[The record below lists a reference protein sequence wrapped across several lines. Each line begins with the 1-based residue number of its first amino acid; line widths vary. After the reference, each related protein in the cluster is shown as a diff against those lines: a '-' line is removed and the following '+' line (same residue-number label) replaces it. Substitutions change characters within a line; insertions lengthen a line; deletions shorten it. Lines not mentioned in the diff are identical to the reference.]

1 MIRVNDFFR
10 RRHLFR
16 LNYCLTRTCQCR
28 AKMKKFCLIFFL
40 VSVIHNGSQAQKLRA
55 LFLGNSY
62 TEAHNLPNMIR
73 QIALSAG
80 DTLEFEKNTPGGYT
94 LKGHSTN
101 PTSLNLIRKG
111 NWDYV
116 VLQEQSQLPSFPDSQ
131 VAVLVYPY
139 ARLLDSLI
147 KAHNPCATT
156 LFFMTWG
163 RKNGDAENCPIFPPV
178 CTYEGMDS
186 LLDLRYRI
194 MTQDNA
200 AALSPVGRVWRFLRT
215 QHPTMELYESDGSH
229 PATTGSFAAAC
240 TFYSLMFKKNPELL
254 SSIFTLE
261 PETAAIIKSAARTV
275 AFDSLSQ
282 WTAHLAVTKAGFDY
296 ILEGNDVAFT
306 NLSNKAQQFFWDF
319 GDGTT
324 STTKEPT
331 HFYNISGTYEVKL
344 TATDTLCLQTD
355 STTRTLV
362 ILPTGLDSSIAGD
375 LEISVSPNPA
385 FHQIWLNLSTG
396 ISNIEIVGMGGKC
409 FMNFEIEQPAQQSI
423 VLDIHNIPQGLYLLK
438 AQNKSNKQ
446 IMRRLLKL

>member
-1 MIRVNDFFR
+1 
-10 RRHLFR
+10 
-16 LNYCLTRTCQCR
+16 
-28 AKMKKFCLIFFL
+28 MKKVCLIAL
-40 VSVIHNGSQAQKLRA
+40 VLLLYRYSEAQQLRA

-80 DTLEFEKNTPGGYT
+80 NTLEFEKNTPGGYT

-101 PTSLNLIRKG
+101 PTSLSLIRKG

-156 LFFMTWG
+156 IFFMTWG

-186 LLDLRYRI
+186 LLSLRYSI

-200 AALSPVGRVWRFLRT
+200 AALSPVGRVWSFLRT

-254 SSIFTLE
+254 PSIFTLE
-261 PETAAIIKSAARTV
+261 PGTAAIIKSAARTV

-282 WTAHLAVTKAGFDY
+282 WTAHLAVTKADFDY
-296 ILEGNDVAFT
+296 VSEGNSVAFA

-319 GDGTT
+319 GDGAT
-324 STTKEPT
+324 STAIAPT
-331 HFYNISGTYEVKL
+331 HFYANIATYEVKL
-344 TATDTLCLQTD
+344 FATDTLCLQTD
-355 STTRTLV
+355 LSIKSLT
-362 ILPTGLDSSIAGD
+362 ILPTGIENSIAGN

-385 FHQIWLNLSTG
+385 IHQIGVSLPTD
-396 ISNIEIVGMGGKC
+396 ISSIEIVGMEGKC
-409 FMNFEIEQPAQQSI
+409 LLKVEIDRPEQKAI
-423 VLDIHNIPQGLYLLK
+423 VVNIQTLPSGLYLLK
-438 AQNKSNKQ
+438 DKNSSNKQ
-446 IMRRLLKL
+446 IMRRFVKM